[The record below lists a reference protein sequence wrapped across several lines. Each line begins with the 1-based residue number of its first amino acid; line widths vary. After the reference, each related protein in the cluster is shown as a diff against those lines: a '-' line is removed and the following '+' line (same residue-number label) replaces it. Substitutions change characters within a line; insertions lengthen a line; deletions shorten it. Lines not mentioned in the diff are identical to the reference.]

1 VAPAAIHSFPTRR
14 SSDLK
19 SSGSGCSFHYHNCFV
34 LYDCTACW
42 CWGIDSVIVWYR
54 LLDCSSYCRCDD
66 DNIRPLW
73 WYDGNKLGADNEGGI
88 IMARMVII
96 AFLVLWQYNFNIGTM
111 FTEVKSATVH
121 GADYLKPGLKYKE
134 GLGTISLM
142 LALVLGTSGLPHI

>member
-73 WYDGNKLGADNEGGI
+73 WYDGNKLGADNVGGI
-88 IMARMVII
+88 INGRDGYYSLSCIVAIQ
-96 AFLVLWQYNFNIGTM
+96 FQYRYGVYRS
-111 FTEVKSATVH
+111 EVCNGSW
-121 GADYLKPGLKYKE
+121 G
-134 GLGTISLM
+134 
-142 LALVLGTSGLPHI
+142 